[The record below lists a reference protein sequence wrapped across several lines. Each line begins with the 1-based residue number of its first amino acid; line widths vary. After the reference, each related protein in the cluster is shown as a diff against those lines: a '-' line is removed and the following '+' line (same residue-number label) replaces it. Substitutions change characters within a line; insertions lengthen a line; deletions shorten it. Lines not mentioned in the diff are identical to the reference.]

1 MDYNF
6 MRYLGPI
13 EKYARQPDRIIH
25 VIPFC
30 RQPLNPRP
38 TGSINMD
45 RIYQKN
51 IQFTFSPAFPSLA
64 TKTIRLIAV
73 VYNILRVENG
83 LAGIMYQ

>member
-6 MRYLGPI
+6 TRFIGPI
-13 EKYARQPDRIIH
+13 EKYAREPDRIIH

-51 IQFTFSPAFPSLA
+51 IQFTLPTLASLSS
-64 TKTIRLIAV
+64 KTIRIIAV
-73 VYNILRVENG
+73 SYNILRVENG
-83 LAGIMYQ
+83 LCGLMYQ